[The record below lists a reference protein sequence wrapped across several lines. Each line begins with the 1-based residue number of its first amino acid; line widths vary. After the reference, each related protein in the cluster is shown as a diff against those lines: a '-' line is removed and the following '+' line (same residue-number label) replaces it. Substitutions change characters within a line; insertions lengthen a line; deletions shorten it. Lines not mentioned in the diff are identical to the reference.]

1 MGNALTDRTL
11 PKCNHQSDEPE
22 TDQKYYNIKRNEMQ
36 KMALGIT
43 QSLMQNGII
52 YYYGFPK
59 NAKK

>member
-11 PKCNHQSDEPE
+11 PKCNHQRDEPE
-22 TDQKYYNIKRNEMQ
+22 TDHRYKEKRNA

-59 NAKK
+59 NANLYE